1 MAFAGELGAKINAD
15 LIKTDFQ
22 MTLTEKLFSESNTR
36 FIVEIMP
43 ENKEKFEKTLKG
55 FVFAQIGTT
64 ESEQSLVIES
74 KKSKISIKT
83 KIKDLQKSWQRQLL
97 G

>member
-1 MAFAGELGAKINAD
+1 
-15 LIKTDFQ
+15 

-36 FIVEIMP
+36 FIVEIRA

-55 FVFAQIGTT
+55 FVFEQIGTV
-64 ESEQSLVIES
+64 EKEQNLIIES

-83 KIKDLQKSWQRQLL
+83 KIIDLQKSWQRQLL